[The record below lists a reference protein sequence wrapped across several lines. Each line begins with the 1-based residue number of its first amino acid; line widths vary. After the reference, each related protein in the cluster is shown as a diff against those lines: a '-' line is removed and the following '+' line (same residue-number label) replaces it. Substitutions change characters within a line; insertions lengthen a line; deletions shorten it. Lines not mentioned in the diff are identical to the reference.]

1 MREIC
6 KRLLGVVGGLALFF
20 TLTGLMPTA
29 AAQSMESGGL
39 PARTYV
45 TVRSKAAD
53 APAVAL
59 ADVQLKE
66 SGKPV
71 QVTGWSP
78 VVSDGRGI
86 ELAFVIDDS
95 LRGNVGVQLNDIK
108 AFFQTL
114 PPGISVFVGYMQ
126 NGHVA
131 PAMQGF
137 TTDRTAAIKA
147 LRVPMGIPG
156 GNASPYFCISDF
168 VKRWPSRNN
177 GNVRVLF
184 TVTNGVDNYTG
195 TNPLDTDSPY
205 VDDAIHDAQK
215 AGVLVY
221 SLYYPDQGV
230 GGRSA
235 SYSGQNYLSKMAE
248 ETGGTTYYEGSFSPV
263 SFAPFLKQFNGD
275 LNRLFELKFLSPKS
289 GLQSIKLSTDVKG
302 VKLSAPDQVFVG
314 EPE

>member
-1 MREIC
+1 MRQIFRQLF
-6 KRLLGVVGGLALFF
+6 KISGGLALFF
-20 TLTGLMPTA
+20 TLTGLTLA
-29 AAQSMESGGL
+29 AAGQNLDSGGL

-45 TVRSKAAD
+45 TVRSKAAS
-53 APAVAL
+53 APAVAP
-59 ADVQLKE
+59 ADVRVKE

-78 VVSDGRGI
+78 VLSDGRGI

-126 NGHVA
+126 NGHVT
-131 PAMQGF
+131 PATQGF
-137 TTDRTAAIKA
+137 TTDRTAAIQA

-156 GNASPYFCISDF
+156 GNASPYFCISDL
-168 VKRWPSRNN
+168 VKSWPSRRN
-177 GNVRVLF
+177 GNARVIF

-195 TNPLDTDSPY
+195 ANPLNTDSPY
-205 VDDAIHDAQK
+205 VEDAIRDAQR
-215 AGVLVY
+215 ADVLVY

-230 GGRSA
+230 GAGA
-235 SYSGQNYLSKMAE
+235 STSGQNYLSMMAE
-248 ETGGTTYYEGSFSPV
+248 QTGGTTYYEGSFTPV
-263 SFAPFLKQFNGD
+263 SFAPFLKQFDGD

-289 GLQSIKLSTDVKG
+289 GLQPLKLSTDVKG
-302 VKLSAPDQVFVG
+302 VKLTAPEQVFVG